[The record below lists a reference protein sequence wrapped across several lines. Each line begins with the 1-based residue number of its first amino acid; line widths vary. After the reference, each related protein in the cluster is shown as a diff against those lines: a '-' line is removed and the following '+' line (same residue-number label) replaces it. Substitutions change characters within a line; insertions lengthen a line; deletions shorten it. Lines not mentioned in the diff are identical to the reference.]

1 MNAASVLDISFC
13 LLNDAMNTSHL
24 NTSTISNSSNTSSH
38 HEGESILENKQIMN
52 QALSHSVLEKM
63 EMTDL
68 VSLCKEY
75 RNRVIN
81 QPTEEN
87 ITILQDINTILDQK
101 MKCTNTNQ
109 IPIITQQQENQE
121 ENQSKT
127 ATQQPKT
134 QNETNQIDSTQTILS
149 TEKIECSQDL
159 SEDTIDFKLVL
170 SSIQQNN
177 QDQQVDLFDD
187 TDDDDTINI
196 SPIFIKNANDLVIEE
211 GESKPFQNEIFKS
224 LEFKP
229 MKIRRKQSLE
239 TNECSKR
246 QHLSSE

>member
-1 MNAASVLDISFC
+1 MDISFC
-13 LLNDAMNTSHL
+13 LINDAMNTSHL

-38 HEGESILENKQIMN
+38 HEGESILENKQIKN
-52 QALSHSVLEKM
+52 QDLSHPVLEKM
-63 EMTDL
+63 EMADL
-68 VSLCKEY
+68 VNLCKEY
-75 RNRVIN
+75 RNRVMN

-134 QNETNQIDSTQTILS
+134 QNETNQVDSTQITLS

-196 SPIFIKNANDLVIEE
+196 SPVFIKNANDLVIEE